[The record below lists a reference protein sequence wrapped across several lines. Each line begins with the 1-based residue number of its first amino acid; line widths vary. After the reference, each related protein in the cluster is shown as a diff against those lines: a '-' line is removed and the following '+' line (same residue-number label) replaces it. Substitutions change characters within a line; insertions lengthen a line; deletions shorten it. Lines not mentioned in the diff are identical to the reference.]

1 MHSFN
6 LAFGGLLMSFSGFLN
21 LASAGLLWGG
31 ECQHLPSVGELG
43 FIQSSTILSCVSLMQ
58 SRDLPQ
64 LHVVHRLLLC
74 VSISPRSLPSLIS
87 SRLNLPFG
95 NQERSWRLGS
105 VPYKREAGDTEKILC
120 SGPVG
125 SCLLSVPQIHLHP
138 RHCSWCET
146 FSCSLLKIYRCC
158 FCEIKTDS

>member
-1 MHSFN
+1 MENASIFHLLGN
-6 LAFGGLLMSFSGFLN
+6 L
-21 LASAGLLWGG
+21 
-31 ECQHLPSVGELG
+31 
-43 FIQSSTILSCVSLMQ
+43 VSYRAQRYCPVSPLMQ

-95 NQERSWRLGS
+95 NQERSRRLGS

-146 FSCSLLKIYRCC
+146 FSCSLLKICRCY
-158 FCEIKTDS
+158 FCEIKRLIKL

>member
-1 MHSFN
+1 MENASIFHLLGN
-6 LAFGGLLMSFSGFLN
+6 L
-21 LASAGLLWGG
+21 
-31 ECQHLPSVGELG
+31 
-43 FIQSSTILSCVSLMQ
+43 VSYRAQRYCPVSPLMQ

-146 FSCSLLKIYRCC
+146 FSCSLLKICRCY
-158 FCEIKTDS
+158 FCEIKRLIKL

>member
-1 MHSFN
+1 MENASIFHLLGN
-6 LAFGGLLMSFSGFLN
+6 L
-21 LASAGLLWGG
+21 
-31 ECQHLPSVGELG
+31 
-43 FIQSSTILSCVSLMQ
+43 VSYRARRYCPVSPLMQ

-146 FSCSLLKIYRCC
+146 FSCSLLKICRCY
-158 FCEIKTDS
+158 FCEIKRLIKL